1 VKRSGKGN
9 QYLSEI
15 KKNHPDKNKGDYELK
30 CFCKKSQSGK
40 KVRLFFRRFFLHEA
54 IGAQDAVFVFRD
66 AFAAKIPAAVGAA
79 GNGFSIAVVETL
91 FSGDIVHFIE

>member
-15 KKNHPDKNKGDYELK
+15 KKNHPDKNKGDYKLK
-30 CFCKKSQSGK
+30 GLCNNAQSGK
-40 KVRLFFRRFFLHEA
+40 KVRLFFRRFFFYEA

-66 AFAAKIPAAVGAA
+66 TFAAKIPAAAGAA

-91 FSGDIVHFIE
+91 FSGDFVHIY